1 MVLNIEASPNKTAL
15 VQKVLN
21 IELPKKAEFQ
31 ELRKAIEAAL

>member
-1 MVLNIEASPNKTAL
+1 MVLNIEASSNKTAL

-21 IELPKKAEFQ
+21 IELAKKAQLQ